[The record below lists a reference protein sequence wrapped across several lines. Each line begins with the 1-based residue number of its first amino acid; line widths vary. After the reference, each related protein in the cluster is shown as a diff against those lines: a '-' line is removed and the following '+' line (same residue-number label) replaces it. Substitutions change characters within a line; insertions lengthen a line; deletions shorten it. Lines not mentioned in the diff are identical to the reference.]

1 MLQDFTYCGPEK
13 ERCVANQTFKDKSC
27 LVPCTGLYADIADDS
42 QKQTTQAFEENMMK
56 GNKLVLIFDASSVF
70 PFQPYSSGLHTLT
83 HELSQGRQIESKER
97 LNVALHQMFPASTD
111 GKADEVKSASESY
124 HKYKRKYVKHLCFNP
139 DNENLSKCFL
149 CSQCLYNSSYNAGAC
164 TIGGGVH
171 LL

>member
-1 MLQDFTYCGPEK
+1 MLQDFTYCGLEK
-13 ERCVANQTFKDKSC
+13 ESCVANQTFKDKSC

-56 GNKLVLIFDASSVF
+56 GRYLISTHIWRVS
-70 PFQPYSSGLHTLT
+70 PFQPHSSGLHALT
-83 HELSQGRQIESKER
+83 HELSQGREIESKER

-111 GKADEVKSASESY
+111 RKADEVKSASESY

-149 CSQCLYNSSYNAGAC
+149 SSRCLYTLPATNQRIPI
-164 TIGGGVH
+164 TRP
-171 LL
+171 